1 LVEKQKI
8 LAKLNMKDYR
18 NDFELVLET
27 KKFEEEAK
35 SLLLSVF
42 YKLDNFYKDYISVKK
57 ECEPKND
64 YIENYISLIKNKCN
78 KITIVKPQD
87 WKEKDKYIVDKKNG
101 EVKCIPNENLL
112 FYAIYE
118 LKEKNNEK
126 EKYIL
131 DDFTNVCV
139 NYVLNKGRTLN
150 YFEPIRDFNGWSWNI
165 QIENVDNIY
174 YNFVYQNLLLLCGYK
189 FLNSNTGKSNII
201 NLLHDKFIR
210 NGFEN
215 QEYAFLST
223 VFKICIILYSNCSKE
238 NYEKCMKYKKSLANK
253 INMLNTRKE
262 HAEDTYK
269 NSSDISKKIM
279 NIDDT
284 LNDITKIREEYQKN
298 NKEFFC
304 ISEFVEAKEEE
315 KKELLNK
322 IKENNKS
329 LGTKKYV
336 TEKDEYNAILS
347 LYEVLDDK
355 DDNKLQTYML
365 ELQKS
370 FLECFKRLIKK
381 KNLRKDLY
389 TLTAELRYFAN
400 LLIKQDENVLS
411 KNEIQKDFQEVS
423 EALIAKMM
431 ENKFIE
437 TGFQSKKLNYEILK
451 YIFIT
456 KMIELENLIIKIN
469 FIKDNQIEV
478 EYYDANML
486 DYKTKIDIPIEED
499 VTNKKERKIKIFK
512 IGG

>member
-1 LVEKQKI
+1 MVEKQKI

-284 LNDITKIREEYQKN
+284 LNDIQ
-298 NKEFFC
+298 NKG
-304 ISEFVEAKEEE
+304 K
-315 KKELLNK
+315 
-322 IKENNKS
+322 
-329 LGTKKYV
+329 
-336 TEKDEYNAILS
+336 
-347 LYEVLDDK
+347 
-355 DDNKLQTYML
+355 
-365 ELQKS
+365 
-370 FLECFKRLIKK
+370 
-381 KNLRKDLY
+381 
-389 TLTAELRYFAN
+389 
-400 LLIKQDENVLS
+400 
-411 KNEIQKDFQEVS
+411 
-423 EALIAKMM
+423 
-431 ENKFIE
+431 
-437 TGFQSKKLNYEILK
+437 
-451 YIFIT
+451 
-456 KMIELENLIIKIN
+456 
-469 FIKDNQIEV
+469 
-478 EYYDANML
+478 
-486 DYKTKIDIPIEED
+486 
-499 VTNKKERKIKIFK
+499 
-512 IGG
+512 